1 MDKEQMKNEI
11 TKLIEKYN
19 REKGKRYNEEAT
31 KKNLFCLVQYT
42 WLECSILM
50 GANSVYYG

>member
-1 MDKEQMKNEI
+1 MDKEQMKSEI

-31 KKNLFCLVQYT
+31 KNDFILPLFK
-42 WLECSILM
+42 ILAGM
-50 GANSVYYG
+50 